1 MKPNF
6 SSFPLYIFFI
16 LFVSSFIYVPIEA
29 SNLIEETCK
38 RCAQNDPNVKYG
50 FCKTSLQAAPASQ
63 CANLKGLG
71 SISIKLLRYNVT
83 DTRCHIKHLL
93 KNKKWDKYYLQ
104 RLNDCFELYSDAITT
119 VKQAMNSYHDKRYD
133 DANIQISAIMDDS
146 NTCEDGFKEGG
157 NSTSSPL
164 SKRNENLFELGATSL
179 CILMNMEG

>member
-16 LFVSSFIYVPIEA
+16 LFFSSFIYVPIEA

-38 RCAQNDPNVKYG
+38 
-50 FCKTSLQAAPASQ
+50 APASQ
-63 CANLKGLG
+63 CASLKGLG

-104 RLNDCFELYSDAITT
+104 RLNDCYELYSDAINT

-133 DANIQISAIMDDS
+133 DANIQISAILDDS